1 MSPSCWAPMSEPPE
15 ERSTLTD
22 RSTDETRDWAVTAAR
37 AADDKQATDVVVLQV
52 GEVLAL
58 CAWFVIA
65 SAAND
70 RPVKAICDEVEHQIR
85 MSGGPKPKRIEG
97 MADRAW
103 ALIDYGDVV
112 CPRSPREVREVYD
125 TEGDGKAGVEGK

>member
-37 AADDKQATDVVVLQV
+37 AADDQQATDVVVLQV

-58 CAWFVIA
+58 CEWYVIA

-70 RPVKAICDEVEHQIR
+70 RQVKAICDEVEPQIKLGR
-85 MSGGPKPKRIEG
+85 ASGRE
-97 MADRAW
+97 R
-103 ALIDYGDVV
+103 V
-112 CPRSPREVREVYD
+112 CPYV
-125 TEGDGKAGVEGK
+125 